1 MAWMLLVGI
10 LMLASGPAQTVWA
23 ANEPKTP
30 DNASDHQLAAMA
42 DNTTLTL
49 TQGVLRALEKVSGKA
64 VQVEL
69 HKQDDKLAWKV
80 TIVTSD
86 GKVDR
91 VYVDGRDGSYLLPVF
106 PAHGKSTPSQ

>member
-1 MAWMLLVGI
+1 MPWMLVVALC
-10 LMLASGPAQTVWA
+10 MLASGPAQSVWA

-30 DNASDHQLAAMA
+30 DNASDRQLAVMA
-42 DNTTLTL
+42 KNSTLTL
-49 TQGVLRALEKVSGKA
+49 TQAVLRALEKVPGKA

-86 GKVDR
+86 DKVDR

-106 PAHGKSTPSQ
+106 PAHGKSMPNQ